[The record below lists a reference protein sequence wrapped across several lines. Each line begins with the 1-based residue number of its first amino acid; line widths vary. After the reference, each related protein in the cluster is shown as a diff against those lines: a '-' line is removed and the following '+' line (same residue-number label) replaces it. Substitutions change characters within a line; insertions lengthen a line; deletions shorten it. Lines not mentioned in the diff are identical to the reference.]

1 MTSVLQMKKDVDVR
15 RCSGAGQ
22 TVLFIVTVPVGS
34 VPCGSTEI
42 VKKRHRTQRILNYKL
57 YK

>member
-22 TVLFIVTVPVGS
+22 TVLSIVTVPVG
-34 VPCGSTEI
+34 
-42 VKKRHRTQRILNYKL
+42 
-57 YK
+57 